1 MRRHRRAAVIVAAAL
16 FMGACG
22 TRVEERQAA
31 PVQSVG
37 SRPAVTEGPGPASAE
52 IGAGTATSSI
62 APAAEPTGTAE
73 RPSSGG
79 GTPAPPAGRPSGSV
93 PGRSTVGNSS
103 PGQPSAQHAVTP
115 SPEGGEAADPRS
127 AAFPDAPVG
136 GSAGTAKSPVTIGT
150 VLPRSGPIGQAAGPG
165 LEALQVWSRM
175 VNERGGVN
183 GHQVNLIVGDDGG
196 DPARHRSIVQEFVE
210 RRSVIAFVQNFES
223 LGGEGSVAYLT
234 AKRIPVVGS
243 IMGSQYFYEHPTYF
257 PQGSSGD
264 MFFKAYAASI
274 AQQAKAEGK
283 QRIGILACAEV
294 ADCKTGADLTDKFA
308 KEFGLQV
315 SYRADAS
322 LVAPDYTAQCLNA
335 RNAGVEILL
344 PIFTPDGASRI
355 AASCVRQAYHPIYG
369 LTTQTFGPLQVTDPN
384 MQGSI
389 IFSPVFTWVAEPAT
403 PAVTEFNQAMA
414 RYLPGTSIKG
424 VHAVGWT
431 SAKLFE
437 RGAARLAEPPTA
449 ESLLQG
455 LWAITD
461 DDLGGLT
468 QPLTFNPDR
477 PAAQVACW
485 FTSTIKGNKLTAVGG
500 GRRSC
505 R

>member
-1 MRRHRRAAVIVAAAL
+1 
-16 FMGACG
+16 
-22 TRVEERQAA
+22 
-31 PVQSVG
+31 
-37 SRPAVTEGPGPASAE
+37 
-52 IGAGTATSSI
+52 
-62 APAAEPTGTAE
+62 
-73 RPSSGG
+73 
-79 GTPAPPAGRPSGSV
+79 
-93 PGRSTVGNSS
+93 
-103 PGQPSAQHAVTP
+103 
-115 SPEGGEAADPRS
+115 
-127 AAFPDAPVG
+127 
-136 GSAGTAKSPVTIGT
+136 
-150 VLPRSGPIGQAAGPG
+150 IGQAAGPG

-322 LVAPDYTAQCLNA
+322 LVAPDY
-335 RNAGVEILL
+335 
-344 PIFTPDGASRI
+344 
-355 AASCVRQAYHPIYG
+355 
-369 LTTQTFGPLQVTDPN
+369 
-384 MQGSI
+384 
-389 IFSPVFTWVAEPAT
+389 
-403 PAVTEFNQAMA
+403 
-414 RYLPGTSIKG
+414 
-424 VHAVGWT
+424 
-431 SAKLFE
+431 
-437 RGAARLAEPPTA
+437 
-449 ESLLQG
+449 
-455 LWAITD
+455 
-461 DDLGGLT
+461 
-468 QPLTFNPDR
+468 
-477 PAAQVACW
+477 
-485 FTSTIKGNKLTAVGG
+485 
-500 GRRSC
+500 
-505 R
+505 